1 MRVYNKREI
10 CRNSYCLSLSGNTMM
25 TNAGSSGKFRGRR
38 IYGELCDEVEWH
50 SGKKEGAGSYRTAT
64 GLNGE

>member
-1 MRVYNKREI
+1 
-10 CRNSYCLSLSGNTMM
+10 MM